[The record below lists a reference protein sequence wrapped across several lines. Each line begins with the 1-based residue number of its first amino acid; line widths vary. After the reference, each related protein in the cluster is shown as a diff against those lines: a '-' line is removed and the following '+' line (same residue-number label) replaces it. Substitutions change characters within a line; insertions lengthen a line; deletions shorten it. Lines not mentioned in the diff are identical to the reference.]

1 MRLNGSMRGRG
12 EGLFF
17 SAGDQHLRG
26 DAHASDCR
34 CMVFYHT
41 SNLLQLVQLFR
52 ADNAVTGVQQGGF
65 LLRGRQ
71 NPVKAQ
77 QEPVIYFRVIT

>member
-1 MRLNGSMRGRG
+1 MAGVRGRG
-12 EGLFF
+12 EGLLF

-26 DAHASDCR
+26 NAHASGCR
-34 CMVFYHT
+34 CMVFYHAG
-41 SNLLQLVQLFR
+41 NLLQLAQLFR
-52 ADNAVTGVQQGGF
+52 AYGAVTGVQQGFF

-77 QEPVIYFRVIT
+77 QEQVIYFRVIT

>member
-1 MRLNGSMRGRG
+1 
-12 EGLFF
+12 
-17 SAGDQHLRG
+17 
-26 DAHASDCR
+26 
-34 CMVFYHT
+34 MVFYHT
-41 SNLLQLVQLFR
+41 NNLLQLAQLFR
-52 ADNAVTGVQQGGF
+52 AYDAVTGVQQGGF